1 MCKRNDRII
10 AEIVTEDESTDK
22 DTIKKIVEEINV
34 KLPFYSKI
42 MDIELRENEFTKNMN
57 GKIIRQG
64 RVCGLSERRLRVAGR
79 YAGGRSS
86 EIEDAIA
93 AEAFL
98 TGKKGRCVKILI
110 YGAGVVG
117 AFPLE
122 KGGGNEVL

>member
-57 GKIIRQG
+57 GKIIRPG
-64 RVCGLSERRLRVAGR
+64 RK
-79 YAGGRSS
+79 
-86 EIEDAIA
+86 ED
-93 AEAFL
+93 
-98 TGKKGRCVKILI
+98 V
-110 YGAGVVG
+110 
-117 AFPLE
+117 
-122 KGGGNEVL
+122 

>member
-1 MCKRNDRII
+1 VCKRNDRII

-64 RVCGLSERRLRVAGR
+64 RK
-79 YAGGRSS
+79 
-86 EIEDAIA
+86 ED
-93 AEAFL
+93 
-98 TGKKGRCVKILI
+98 V
-110 YGAGVVG
+110 
-117 AFPLE
+117 
-122 KGGGNEVL
+122 

>member
-64 RVCGLSERRLRVAGR
+64 RK
-79 YAGGRSS
+79 
-86 EIEDAIA
+86 ED
-93 AEAFL
+93 
-98 TGKKGRCVKILI
+98 V
-110 YGAGVVG
+110 
-117 AFPLE
+117 
-122 KGGGNEVL
+122 